1 MNEAALNEFES
12 CWNNRTSKL
21 QVISGKDALSMFNRY
36 SQEEYGVSV
45 TPASI
50 IEAMR
55 SDEISDEMRRVLQD
69 IGEFSR
75 TNVEPED
82 GGEG

>member
-1 MNEAALNEFES
+1 
-12 CWNNRTSKL
+12 
-21 QVISGKDALSMFNRY
+21 MFNRY

-55 SDEISDEMRRVLQD
+55 SDEISDEMRRLLQD